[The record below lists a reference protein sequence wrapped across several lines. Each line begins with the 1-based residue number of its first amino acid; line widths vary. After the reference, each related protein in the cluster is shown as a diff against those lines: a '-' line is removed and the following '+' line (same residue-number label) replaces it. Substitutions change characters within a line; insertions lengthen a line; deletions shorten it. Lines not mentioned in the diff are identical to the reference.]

1 MPNATRRGS
10 FDSTEG
16 VRIAWREDGPPPQ
29 SEGATGF
36 FWLSGFKSDMC
47 GTKAEAI
54 AAHAAAAG
62 RPCLRFDYS
71 GHGESGGDFAEGS
84 ISRWLGEAATAFT
97 TRATGRRIVIG
108 SSMGGW
114 LALLLLRRLQTS
126 DPAAAARLRG
136 IILIAP
142 AVDMTKA
149 LMWDRYSEEVR
160 QMMTEQGFYL
170 KPSLYGPEPYLY
182 TRKLIEDGRGHLFL
196 EDGLDIPCP
205 LRILQGDSDPDVP
218 YEHAL
223 RTFHA
228 VRGTDIRLT
237 LIKGGDHRLSSPGD
251 IALLLD
257 TVEALAW
264 QSDNES
270 NRQIGSRQSAVPCS
284 TAGRLT
290 SAQSPAEDEAQ
301 GCSGKGK

>member
-1 MPNATRRGS
+1 MPNASRQGS
-10 FDSTEG
+10 FDSAEG

-54 AAHAAAAG
+54 AGHAAAAG
-62 RPCLRFDYS
+62 RPGFRFDYS
-71 GHGESGGDFAEGS
+71 GHGQSAGDFAEGT

-97 TRATGRRIVIG
+97 TRAVGPRIVIG

-114 LALLLLRRLQTS
+114 LALLLLRRLGTT
-126 DPAAAARLRG
+126 DPAAAARIRG
-136 IILIAP
+136 IVLIAP
-142 AVDMTKA
+142 AVDMTKE
-149 LMWDRYSEEVR
+149 LLWDRYSEDVR
-160 QMMTEQGFYL
+160 RAMTEQGFYL

-182 TRKLIEDGRGHLFL
+182 TRMLIEDGRHHLFL
-196 EDGLDIPCP
+196 EDGLDLPCP
-205 LRILQGDSDPDVP
+205 LRILQGDADPDVP

-228 VRGTDIRLT
+228 MRGRDIRLT
-237 LIKGGDHRLSSPGD
+237 LIKGGDHRLSSPSD

-257 TVEALAW
+257 TIEGLARA
-264 QSDNES
+264 SD
-270 NRQIGSRQSAVPCS
+270 SARNINV
-284 TAGRLT
+284 
-290 SAQSPAEDEAQ
+290 SP
-301 GCSGKGK
+301 

>member
-1 MPNATRRGS
+1 MPNETRLGS
-10 FDSTEG
+10 FDSTDG

-54 AAHAAAAG
+54 ASHAAAVA

-71 GHGESGGDFAEGS
+71 GHGESAGDFAEGT
-84 ISRWLGEAATAFT
+84 ISRWLGEAVTAFSAY
-97 TRATGRRIVIG
+97 ATGPRIIIG

-126 DPAAAARLRG
+126 DPAAASRIRG
-136 IILIAP
+136 IVLIAP
-142 AVDMTKA
+142 AVDMTKE

-160 QMMTEQGFYL
+160 RAMTEQGFYV

-182 TRKLIEDGRGHLFL
+182 TLKLIEDGRRHLFL

-205 LRILQGDSDPDVP
+205 LRILQGDADPDVP
-218 YEHAL
+218 YRHAL
-223 RTFHA
+223 RTYHA
-228 VRGTDIRLT
+228 MRGHDIRLT
-237 LIKGGDHRLSSPGD
+237 LVKGGDHRLSSPGD
-251 IALLLD
+251 IALLID
-257 TVEALAW
+257 TVEGLA
-264 QSDNES
+264 QASD
-270 NRQIGSRQSAVPCS
+270 RDVPAS
-284 TAGRLT
+284 
-290 SAQSPAEDEAQ
+290 
-301 GCSGKGK
+301 

>member
-1 MPNATRRGS
+1 MPNATRLGS
-10 FDSTEG
+10 FHSFDG

-71 GHGESGGDFAEGS
+71 GHGESAGDFAEGT

-97 TRATGRRIVIG
+97 AHATGPRIIVG

-114 LALLLLRRLQTS
+114 LALLLRRRLQTS
-126 DPAAAARLRG
+126 DPAAAARIRG
-136 IILIAP
+136 IVLIAP
-142 AVDMTKA
+142 AVDMTKE

-160 QMMTEQGFYL
+160 RVMREQGFYL

-182 TRKLIEDGRGHLFL
+182 TLELIEDGRRHLLL
-196 EDGLDIPCP
+196 EGGIDIPCP
-205 LRILQGDSDPDVP
+205 LRILQGDADPDVP
-218 YEHAL
+218 YSHAL
-223 RTFHA
+223 KTFHA
-228 VRGTDIRLT
+228 MRGHDIRLT
-237 LIKGGDHRLSSPGD
+237 LVKGGDHRLSSPGD
-251 IALLLD
+251 IALLID
-257 TVEALAW
+257 TVEGL
-264 QSDNES
+264 
-270 NRQIGSRQSAVPCS
+270 
-284 TAGRLT
+284 
-290 SAQSPAEDEAQ
+290 AQ
-301 GCSGKGK
+301 GSDHMGQ